1 MKARWQMIRLLWLI
15 GLVVGWF
22 ALPSAGADS
31 LDAFLSSLETNG
43 VLVDRSGAQLGGI
56 EGILHA
62 IDPRVVVVDDHGS
75 AEQKSPKKGWSSS
88 MVQAVELWP
97 ENLAYLKVSGLEPGG
112 GEEILA
118 HIQSLNSR
126 WGVLFDLRGGQGE
139 DLESVAILAGLVRSQ
154 HEPLFI
160 ITDNRGI
167 ALTTN
172 TVVGAYTKAPLLMI
186 LVDEGTSGASE
197 ALASV
202 FKGSPDVMLIGAV
215 TRGDPC
221 LHAWIPLPGGRRAW
235 LATRK
240 WKPFQGES
248 VEKGGVRPDIVVSA
262 LSGAGNDGLAHTNKA
277 DRVLSPKSESD
288 RELMMRVAGDAVLQ
302 RATDV
307 LLGIQ
312 ASGAYGSN

>member
-1 MKARWQMIRLLWLI
+1 MKARWQMRCLLWLI

-43 VLVDRSGAQLGGI
+43 VLADRSGVLLGGI

-62 IDPRVVVVDDHGS
+62 IDPGVVLVDDQGS
-75 AEQKSPKKGWSSS
+75 PDRQSREKKRPSSA
-88 MVQAVELWP
+88 VQAVELWP
-97 ENLAYLKVSGLEPGG
+97 ENLAYLKVSGLEPGS

-118 HIQSLNSR
+118 HIQSLSSS

-154 HEPLFI
+154 NEPLFI
-160 ITDNRGI
+160 ITDNRGV
-167 ALTTN
+167 ALATN
-172 TVVGAYTKAPLLMI
+172 TVLGAYAKEPLLMI

-215 TRGDPC
+215 TKGDAC
-221 LHAWIPLPGGRRAW
+221 LHTWISLPGGRRAW

-240 WKPFQGES
+240 WTPFQGKS
-248 VEKGGVRPDIVVSA
+248 VEKDGVRPDIVVSA
-262 LSGAGNDGLAHTNKA
+262 LSGVGNEGLAHTNKA

-312 ASGAYGSN
+312 ASGAYGSK